1 MAIQMRRGQRKDF
14 QPTKLLPGEWAVSID
29 AATDN
34 QIVWMCFAPG
44 VTKRMGTYEDFKK
57 QIEEATAEILD
68 EYRTQLNIILA
79 EVQQLAQQVRD
90 DKNAVVIIKT
100 QIETVYI
107 PQMQQLLLDAAAE
120 VEKAK
125 QEVAKAKEEVAKAEA
140 EVEKAA
146 GHAAD
151 AKTSADASA
160 ASASESE
167 DFSKMSESHNHGGTG
182 VREGE
187 DTDNSRFW
195 SEQSKNFRDET
206 EQAGIDAVGNIG
218 DAKQDALDSIDQAE
232 QDALDTIN
240 NALDEAE
247 PEFFLDVE
255 TGDLYFQ
262 GGAFDFI
269 MDIYGDLFWGVL
281 S

>member
-44 VTKRMGTYEDFKK
+44 VTKRMGTYEDFRK
-57 QIEEATAEILD
+57 QIEEATEDILN
-68 EYRTQLNIILA
+68 EYRTQLNIILE
-79 EVQQLAQQVRD
+79 EVQRLAQQTRD
-90 DKNAVVIIKT
+90 DKNTVATIKT
-100 QIETVYI
+100 EIQTIYL
-107 PQMQQLLLDAAAE
+107 PQMQQLLLGAAAE

-125 QEVAKAKEEVAKAEA
+125 AEVEKAKGEVAKAKE

-151 AKTSADASA
+151 SKTSADASA
-160 ASASESE
+160 VSASESE

-187 DTDNSRFW
+187 DTDNSKFW

>member
-14 QPTKLLPGEWAVSID
+14 QPSKLLPGEWAVSID

-44 VTKRMGTYEDFKK
+44 VTKRMGTYEDFRK
-57 QIEEATAEILD
+57 QIEEATEDILN
-68 EYRTQLNIILA
+68 EYRTQLNIILE
-79 EVQQLAQQVRD
+79 EVQRLAQQTRD
-90 DKNAVVIIKT
+90 DKNTVATIKT
-100 QIETVYI
+100 EIQTIYL

-125 QEVAKAKEEVAKAEA
+125 AEVEKAKGEVAKAKE

-151 AKTSADASA
+151 SKTSADASA
-160 ASASESE
+160 VSASESE

-187 DTDNSRFW
+187 DTDNSKFW

-206 EQAGIDAVGNIG
+206 AQAGADAVENIG
-218 DAKQDALDSIDQAE
+218 NAESDALESIDRAE

-240 NALDEAE
+240 NAIEGAE
-247 PEFFLDVE
+247 PEFYLDIN
-255 TGDLYFQ
+255 TGDLYYS
-262 GGAFDFI
+262 GGAFVFLIDE
-269 MDIYGDLFWGVL
+269 DGYLWWEVVK
-281 S
+281 

>member
-14 QPTKLLPGEWAVSID
+14 QPSKLLPGEWAVSID

-44 VTKRMGTYEDFKK
+44 VTKRMGTYEDFRK
-57 QIEEATAEILD
+57 QIEEATEDILN
-68 EYRTQLNIILA
+68 EYRTQLNIILE
-79 EVQQLAQQVRD
+79 EVQRLAQQTRD
-90 DKNAVVIIKT
+90 DKNTVATIKT
-100 QIETVYI
+100 EIQTIYL

-125 QEVAKAKEEVAKAEA
+125 AEVEKAKGEVAKAKE

-151 AKTSADASA
+151 SKTSADASA
-160 ASASESE
+160 VSASESE

-187 DTDNSRFW
+187 DTDNSKFW

>member
-14 QPTKLLPGEWAVSID
+14 QPSKLLPGEWAVSID

-44 VTKRMGTYEDFKK
+44 VTKRMGTYEDFRK
-57 QIEEATAEILD
+57 QIEEATEDILN

-79 EVQQLAQQVRD
+79 EVQRLAQQTRD
-90 DKNAVVIIKT
+90 DKNTVATIKT
-100 QIETVYI
+100 EIQTIYL

-125 QEVAKAKEEVAKAEA
+125 AEVEKAKGEVAKAKE

-151 AKTSADASA
+151 SKTSADASA
-160 ASASESE
+160 VSASESE